1 MRRKI
6 FIKNISLATAGLY
19 LTPGVLSS
27 CKKDDNKQV
36 NWDGKVIIIGAG
48 VAGLEAA
55 KKLSA
60 AGVKFINILEAN
72 NRWGGRVKTLTGFAD
87 FPVELG
93 AEEIHG
99 EKSDFK
105 KMFDKQGKTLID
117 SYDSEDY
124 FFYKGNLITG
134 TNISNDSDFKK
145 AQKIADEISEYA
157 GGDVSVLQ
165 HIISNNITQP
175 ELVAYLNAILG
186 NENGTD
192 ISKISMKGLA
202 LNDNLW
208 SAGEKNFVAQNASIY
223 EVLASNYINQLSL
236 INYEKQVNSIN
247 YSGEQ
252 IEVKTTGNETFLADK
267 VIVTVPISVLKKNII
282 LFSPA
287 LPQNKLNA
295 IQQIGFDS
303 GMKIIIKFSQRFW
316 AEDTGSIYG
325 EGYVPEFWTTGLNK
339 GTNNVLTA
347 FVMGDK
353 ATYLSSLGNNA
364 IQEVLMQLN
373 AMYGNNVATNNYQS
387 HFIMDWSKEPFI
399 EGAYSFPQVGTSG
412 AFLNLSLPVNDKLY
426 FAGEATHSGGHNAT
440 VHGAIE
446 TGQRVAEEII
456 NSIS

>member
-1 MRRKI
+1 MRRKT
-6 FIKNISLATAGLY
+6 FIKNISLATAALY
-19 LTPGVLSS
+19 LSPSILTS
-27 CKKDDNKQV
+27 CRKDDNKKV

-55 KKLSA
+55 KKLSE
-60 AGVKFINILEAN
+60 AGVKFITILEAD
-72 NRWGGRVKTLTGFAD
+72 NRWGGRVKSLTGFAD

-99 EKSDFK
+99 ENSDFK
-105 KMFDKQGKTLID
+105 KMFDKQGKSLID

-124 FFYKGNLITG
+124 FYYKGNLISG
-134 TNISNDSDFKK
+134 TDISSDTDFKK
-145 AQKIADEISEYA
+145 AKKIADDIADYNGA
-157 GGDVSVLQ
+157 DISVLQ
-165 HIISNNITQP
+165 HITNNNVFQP
-175 ELVAYLNAILG
+175 ELIAYLNAILG

-192 ISKISMKGLA
+192 IGKIGMEGLA

-223 EVLASNYINQLSL
+223 EVLASNYLNQLSL
-236 INYEKQVNSIN
+236 ISYEKQVNSIN
-247 YSGEQ
+247 HAGEQ
-252 IEVKTTGNETFLADK
+252 IEVKTTNNDIYLADK
-267 VIVTVPISVLKKNII
+267 VIIAVPLSVLKKNVIS
-282 LFSPA
+282 FSPA

-295 IQQIGFDS
+295 IQQIGFDA

-325 EGYVPEFWTTGLNK
+325 EGYVPEFWATGAGK

-347 FVMGDK
+347 FVMGEN
-353 ATYLSSLGNNA
+353 AAYLSSLGSNA

-373 AMYGNNVATNNYQS
+373 AMYGNNVATTNYQS
-387 HFIMDWSKEPFI
+387 HYIIDWYKEPFI
-399 EGAYSFPQVGTSG
+399 EGAYSFPKVGATG
-412 AFLNLSLPVNDKLY
+412 AFLNLSLPVNDKLF